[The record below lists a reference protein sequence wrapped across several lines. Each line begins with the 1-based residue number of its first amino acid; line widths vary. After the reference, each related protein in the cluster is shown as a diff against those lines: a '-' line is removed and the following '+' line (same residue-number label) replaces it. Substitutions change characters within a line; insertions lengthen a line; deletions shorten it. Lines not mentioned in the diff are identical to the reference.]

1 MMSKLEFIDWFLD
14 LEECFNFWKICDEKR
29 VQRAFNML
37 NDEEEELW

>member
-14 LEECFNFWKICDEKR
+14 LEECFNFWKICDENR

-37 NDEEEELW
+37 NDEIEELW